1 MIHIDSC
8 TASLVAVAPLRVEE
22 SAEVLAAV
30 FPAWDIP
37 KPMWISAGRA
47 CSSLVT
53 TSATTIR
60 EPFSFPVSP
69 SRRFLTFNR
78 PAVTR
83 CLAQACLDV
92 LRLDYLIN
100 RGSVKTSLLARYVVV
115 YLVVH
120 VESEIILLTYTLCRM
135 ILLARKENRE
145 RVRDDRRQFPSTAL
159 RVIWIP
165 WPDTTHE
172 FEASGRCKRRGP
184 L

>member
-47 CSSLVT
+47 CTSLVT

-60 EPFSFPVSP
+60 ESFSFPVSP
-69 SRRFLTFNR
+69 ARRFLTFNH
-78 PAVTR
+78 PAFTR
-83 CLAQACLDV
+83 CLAQACLNV

-100 RGSVKTSLLARYVVV
+100 RGSVKSSLLARCDVVV
-115 YLVVH
+115 HLVVH

-145 RVRDDRRQFPSTAL
+145 RVRDD
-159 RVIWIP
+159 
-165 WPDTTHE
+165 
-172 FEASGRCKRRGP
+172 
-184 L
+184 